1 MGKVDI
7 LSQEYLEQ
15 EEVFTDAVNLVN
27 YEGKQ
32 VIKPDMLREMNSVEN
47 HVIIPKRIRK
57 RTKLF
62 FVRKYRDIIKRVYW
76 DGNQSRTYAMIGIE
90 EQTHIHY
97 AIPIKLMLY
106 DSLTYE
112 KQLKKITTMHRR
124 KRDLKSG
131 HEYLSGMAKD
141 DKLSPIQTFVVFLSS
156 EVWDGPRSLHDILD
170 MEGMTEEEKTLFPDF
185 PVRIIEP
192 VKLSDEQLDLLTSD
206 LKLLLGFI
214 KYSKDKN
221 TLKNYMNN
229 ISGFKHMIPETV
241 ELLNE
246 VCHTNI
252 KLTDENGKKKEA
264 IDVCIAFEQMKKEG
278 IQTGIQQGI
287 LQVYHNMINRGY
299 PEDEARLLSGVTD
312 EMLENEKN

>member
-15 EEVFTDAVNLVN
+15 DEVYTDAVNLVN
-27 YEGKQ
+27 YEGKP
-32 VIKPDMLREMNSVEN
+32 VIKPEMLREMNSVEN
-47 HVIIPKRIRK
+47 HVIIPKSIRK

-62 FVRKYRDIIKRVYW
+62 FIRKYCDIIKRVYW
-76 DGNQSRTYAMIGIE
+76 DGSQMRTYAIIGIE

-97 AIPIKLMLY
+97 AIPIKIMLY

-112 KQLKKITTMHRR
+112 KQLKKIAVMHRR
-124 KRDLKSG
+124 KKDLKTS

-141 DKLSPIQTFVVFLSS
+141 DKLSPVQTFVVFLSS
-156 EVWDGPRSLHDILD
+156 EAWEGPMSLHDILD
-170 MEGMTEEEKTLFPDF
+170 MEGMTEEEKALFPDF

-192 VKLSDEQLDLLTSD
+192 VKIPDEQLALLTSD

-221 TLKNYMNN
+221 TLKNYMDK
-229 ISGFKHMIPETV
+229 IVEFKHMIPETV

-264 IDVCIAFEQMKKEG
+264 IDMCIAFEQMKEE
-278 IQTGIQQGI
+278 GIQQGEIRGKVLAYNDMNLSISEIAEKCNLTEEEVKDI
-287 LQVYHNMINRGY
+287 L
-299 PEDEARLLSGVTD
+299 
-312 EMLENEKN
+312 EK